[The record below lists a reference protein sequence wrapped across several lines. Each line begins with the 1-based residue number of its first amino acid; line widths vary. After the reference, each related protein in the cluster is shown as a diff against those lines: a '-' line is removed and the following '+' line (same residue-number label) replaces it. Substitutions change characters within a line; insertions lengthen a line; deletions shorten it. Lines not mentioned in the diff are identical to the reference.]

1 MFENK
6 VIYFG
11 ITHGKDEI
19 TMDILKFELNKN

>member
-1 MFENK
+1 MFGKK

-19 TMDILKFELNKN
+19 TMAIFKFELNEN